1 MSALPACSATGST
14 PSIMRARPRPFH
26 SSRHAAGRKC
36 CGFVRGFSHPELTR
50 APGNLTDAETR
61 GPGLT
66 PLFPSNED
74 LALEIEAPN
83 GEILSA
89 SDPALPG
96 LIGGDQLDAS
106 DLTII
111 RSDRAMAP
119 RRDPDIADLSQVVLL
134 QLLYRHILA
143 RNPRA

>member
-1 MSALPACSATGST
+1 MLRFLP
-14 PSIMRARPRPFH
+14 RFRR
-26 SSRHAAGRKC
+26 
-36 CGFVRGFSHPELTR
+36 PELTR

-66 PLFPSNED
+66 PLFPSSDD

-83 GEILSA
+83 GKVLSA

-96 LIGGDQLDAS
+96 LIGGDQLSAS

-111 RSDRAMAP
+111 RSDSRRSASANRRCRNRQPLAP
-119 RRDPDIADLSQVVLL
+119 SGYSAHRRS
-134 QLLYRHILA
+134 R
-143 RNPRA
+143 RRS